1 MKRSPMKP
9 GKPLQRRAPLRAT
22 APAKAEVPLF
32 RMRKCPVKKGG
43 CGAMF
48 RPLREK
54 QLACLA
60 DGCAQAV
67 GGWLAADKVKT
78 ARKEEAKLGRAA
90 LEALKTVPQL
100 KKEAQREFNRFIRAR
115 DRLAGH
121 PCISSGKPLQWGT
134 KGITG
139 SAVDAGHY
147 RSTGA
152 ADHLRFNEDNCHAQ
166 SVWQN
171 RELAGNAVSYRLGL
185 IERIGL
191 ERVEALESNNT
202 PVKWTRD
209 GLREIRDTYRAKANA
224 LEKALRASP

>member
-1 MKRSPMKP
+1 MKRTPMK
-9 GKPLQRRAPLRAT
+9 RHTPLRASQPARAS
-22 APAKAEVPLF
+22 APAIRPRRCDA
-32 RMRKCPVKKGG
+32 RKGG
-43 CGAMF
+43 CGEMF
-48 RPLREK
+48 TPARQMQKACGPKCASLMVEHMKARTAEKAAREDRK
-54 QLACLA
+54 QTR
-60 DGCAQAV
+60 V
-67 GGWLAADKVKT
+67 
-78 ARKEEAKLGRAA
+78 E

-166 SVWQN
+166 SVVEN
-171 RELAGNAVSYRLGL
+171 RDRAGNAVAYRAGL
-185 IERIGL
+185 IARIGL
-191 ERVEALESNNT
+191 ARVEALEQNNT
-202 PVKWTRD
+202 PIKWTRE
-209 GLREIRDTYRAKANA
+209 GLREIRDTYRRKANA
-224 LEKALRASP
+224 LEKLIRC